1 MRPPHLV
8 RKEKSI
14 WPRTNQLEKPADEAT
29 RLIALYQTFAV
40 SEEDI
45 QEVLATWSRAVP
57 KLLFEDA
64 ALKKV
69 TPSLVRYIGKRRTT
83 VLDAFLTSLAAN

>member
-1 MRPPHLV
+1 MAVQYMKIPTSSKKL
-8 RKEKSI
+8 
-14 WPRTNQLEKPADEAT
+14 ADEAT
-29 RLIALYQTFAV
+29 RLIDLYQTSAI
-40 SEEDI
+40 SEEDM

-64 ALKKV
+64 AAKKV
-69 TPSLVRYIGKRRTT
+69 SPSLVRYIGKRRTM